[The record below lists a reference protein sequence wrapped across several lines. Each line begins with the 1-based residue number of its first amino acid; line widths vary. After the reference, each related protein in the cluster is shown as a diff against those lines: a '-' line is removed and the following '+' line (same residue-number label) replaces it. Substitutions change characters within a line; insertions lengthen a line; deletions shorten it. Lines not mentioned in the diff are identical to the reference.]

1 MVGYAR
7 ARRTEAGNPTED
19 HPMKILRRSLLA
31 MLLTVGTAACGTSLT
46 EPYTPDSGNYTP
58 DSGNYTPDSGNYT
71 PDSGNYTPD
80 SGNYTPDSGN

>member
-1 MVGYAR
+1 MKNISRAVFALTLAVG
-7 ARRTEAGNPTED
+7 
-19 HPMKILRRSLLA
+19 M
-31 MLLTVGTAACGTSLT
+31 AACGTSLT

-80 SGNYTPDSGN
+80 SGNATGG

>member
-1 MVGYAR
+1 M
-7 ARRTEAGNPTED
+7 T
-19 HPMKILRRSLLA
+19 LRRSVLALLVVA
-31 MLLTVGTAACGTSLT
+31 GTTACGTSLT

-80 SGNYTPDSGN
+80 SGN